1 MKKKTGKAIAFIM
14 CAALALSALTGCGG
28 ASSSTASTPQSG
40 SQSAS
45 SGAAGDVVPVKSFN
59 YYGISTG
66 VTTEEYNA
74 HPLAALLKEH
84 TGYDVTYDQVP
95 AGIEE
100 GKTAINNIF
109 INREDYQAINVT
121 KDQFYSLLAQDALKD
136 LKPYVDK
143 SQNLKEVIADFGWET
158 VSKDGGIY
166 ALPRKDAMKV
176 TNWAIAYREDWL
188 NEYNAANPGSEIPV
202 PSAENGYSM
211 SVSDFRAMLEYFK
224 GKVPQGGA
232 AFHVDVNAVVQEP
245 IMPAFGIYNE
255 WTDVDGKL
263 TYYIDH
269 PNFEAYLAYMQGLF
283 DDGLLA
289 YAATAEEPNTVKM
302 LQAQQLGAGR
312 VFHWD
317 AAAIEGAEGTD
328 DSIGYISALVPDE
341 AKGDVSKLRQ
351 FASESY
357 QFFTIVPKYATDEQA
372 AAVVDWGDKMLDE
385 EFFRQ
390 LTIGEEGKTFTIED
404 GQYWPILPAFNDEHN
419 LSDRYL
425 VAAREEDYAKYWLC
439 RTRKTE
445 AQNKLF
451 SRANA
456 NIEATGVKSPIAVM
470 PPNEVYDT
478 TFSGAKRE
486 LDIALVTTM
495 FSDTRMT
502 VDQLREVFANN
513 GGKEVVASVNEW
525 YGTWENKDAY
535 NTVK

>member
-1 MKKKTGKAIAFIM
+1 MKKSTAKAIASIM
-14 CAALALSALTGCGG
+14 CAVLALGTLAGCGG
-28 ASSSTASTPQSG
+28 AGSAPQSTPADPS
-40 SQSAS
+40 SA
-45 SGAAGDVVPVKSFN
+45 AAGVVPAKSFN

-100 GKTAINNIF
+100 GLTAINNIF

-136 LKPYVDK
+136 LKPYVDN
-143 SQNLKEVIADFGWET
+143 STNLKEVIADFGWET
-158 VSKDGGIY
+158 VAKDGGLY

-188 NEYNAANPGSEIPV
+188 KEYNEANPGSEIPV
-202 PSAENGYSM
+202 PAAENGYSM

-255 WTDVDGKL
+255 WVDVDGKL

-269 PNFEAYLAYMQGLF
+269 PNFESYLAYMQGLF
-283 DDGLLA
+283 DDGLVA

-302 LQAQQLGAGR
+302 LQAKQLGAGR

-328 DSIGYISALVPDE
+328 DSIGYISALVADE
-341 AKGDVSKLRQ
+341 DKGDVAKLRQ
-351 FASESY
+351 FSSESY
-357 QFFTIVPKYATDEQA
+357 QFFTVVPKYTSEEQT
-372 AAVVDWGDKMLDE
+372 AAVVDWADKMLDKD
-385 EFFRQ
+385 FFRL
-390 LTIGEEGKTFTIED
+390 LTIGEEGKTFTIKD
-404 GQYWPILPAFNDEHN
+404 GEYWPILPAFNDERN

-425 VAAREEDYAKYWLC
+425 AAAREEDYAKYWLC

-502 VDQLREVFANN
+502 VDQLRDIFAGN
-513 GGKEVVASVNEW
+513 GGKEVTESVNAW
-525 YGTWENKDAY
+525 YNTWENKATY